1 MKHFRRN
8 TLEQKASR
16 FTEQT
21 KKWLIEALFD
31 LMKEKPYSIITVK
44 EIADQAQLSRRT
56 FYRNFKVKEDL
67 LSKYTNYLFEDYIK
81 SIKGKNDFSFNS
93 ILANYFEF
101 WNKHIKE
108 LKLLKQNHLFY
119 FIMEQIN
126 SFIPNI
132 NEFTEVQWH
141 NYDNDIEEEYISRYN
156 IGGLWNILYKWI
168 DNEERESPKE
178 MVQVIRKAISDFSKS
193 L

>member
-1 MKHFRRN
+1 MEEK
-8 TLEQKASR
+8 TSR

-44 EIADQAQLSRRT
+44 EIADKAQLSRRT
-56 FYRNFKVKEDL
+56 FYRNFKVKEDI

-81 SIKGKNDFSFNS
+81 SIKEKNDFSFNS
-93 ILANYFEF
+93 ILINYFEF
-101 WNKHIKE
+101 WDKHIKE
-108 LKLLKQNHLFY
+108 LELLKQNHLFY

-132 NEFTEVQWH
+132 NEFSEVQWH
-141 NYDNDIEEEYISRYN
+141 NYDNLIEEEYISRYN

-168 DNEERESPKE
+168 DNKERESPKE
-178 MVQVIRKAISDFSKS
+178 MVQVIRKAISNFSKS
-193 L
+193 I

>member
-1 MKHFRRN
+1 LKHFRRD
-8 TLEQKASR
+8 TLEEKASR

-44 EIADQAQLSRRT
+44 EIADKAQLSRRT

-93 ILANYFEF
+93 ILVNYFEF
-101 WNKHIKE
+101 WDNHIKE

-168 DNEERESPKE
+168 DNKERESPKE
-178 MVQVIRKAISDFSKS
+178 MVQVIRKAISNFSKS
-193 L
+193 I

>member
-1 MKHFRRN
+1 
-8 TLEQKASR
+8 EKASR

-31 LMKEKPYSIITVK
+31 LMKEKPYAIITVK

-93 ILANYFEF
+93 ILVNYFEF
-101 WNKHIKE
+101 WDNHIKE

-168 DNEERESPKE
+168 DNKERESPKE
-178 MVQVIRKAISDFSKS
+178 MVQVIRKAIG
-193 L
+193 